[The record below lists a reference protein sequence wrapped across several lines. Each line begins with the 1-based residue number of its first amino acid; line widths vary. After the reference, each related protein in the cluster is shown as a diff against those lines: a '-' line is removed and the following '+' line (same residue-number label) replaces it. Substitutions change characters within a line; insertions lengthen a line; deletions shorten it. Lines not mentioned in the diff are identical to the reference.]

1 MIQPVAGSVPV
12 VTAEL
17 SENDC
22 AHGYID
28 SYMAWA
34 DTSGVSYLGSAWEA
48 WANACASGPALITA
62 FDGSATNFGI
72 GLRDHLAVLGSR

>member
-12 VTAEL
+12 VTAEM

-28 SYMAWA
+28 GYMAWA
-34 DTSGVSYLGSAWEA
+34 DTSGISYLGSAWEA
-48 WANACASGPALITA
+48 WANACASGPVLIVA
-62 FDGSATNFGI
+62 FDATPTNFGV
-72 GLRDHLAVLGSR
+72 GLRDHLALLASR